1 MADKILEGKVVLM
14 TGAGRGLGRAMSLGL
29 VEAGATVTMIDL
41 DKDVLKDAAQAAEK
55 IGGQGCVLPL
65 VADVTSQENTEIVM
79 KKTIENFGR
88 ISVLVNNAA
97 IGPQVFGDDVFVNP
111 SKFWETDVRK
121 WRRVLEVNAYGQHLM
136 AIMAMPY
143 MLEQGWGRI
152 INLTTS
158 LNTMYLKGCGAY
170 GPSKAA
176 AEANT
181 SIMAQDLEGT
191 GVTANVLIPGG
202 PANTRMIP
210 EASGLARDKLVQ
222 PEAMKAPV
230 IWLASDSSDGINGMR
245 FQAALWD
252 AGRSQEKNIEK
263 AGAPVAWSQLGA
275 QAIWPD
281 DD

>member
-1 MADKILEGKVVLM
+1 MADTILEGKVVLM
-14 TGAGRGLGRAMSLGL
+14 TGAGRGLGRAMSLSL

-41 DKDVLKDAAQAAEK
+41 DKDVLKEAAQAAEK

-65 VADVTSQENTEIVM
+65 VADVTSQENAEIVM
-79 KKTIENFGR
+79 QKTIEKFGR

-97 IGPQVFGDDVFVNP
+97 IGPQVIADDVFENP
-111 SKFWETDVRK
+111 PKFWEPNVAQ
-121 WRRVLEVNAYGQHLM
+121 WRRMLEVNAYGQHLM
-136 AIMAMPY
+136 AIKAVPY

-152 INLTTS
+152 INSTTS

-252 AGRSQEKNIEK
+252 AGRSQEENIEK
-263 AGAPVAWSQLGA
+263 AGAPVAWTQLGP